1 MAYGTTINIITVTPD
16 PEGMLNQSGEHEM
29 GRTEIFAPKVKTA
42 QGVKNSPWHL
52 LCLTQIFHIQLFN
65 GQNETQ

>member
-42 QGVKNSPWHL
+42 QGVKK
-52 LCLTQIFHIQLFN
+52 LTLASALFN
-65 GQNETQ
+65 ADIPYPTV